1 MDEGAGT
8 LNLTTTKG
16 IAIGSTNSL
25 DNALSV
31 GVDAPSQKTAI
42 TTTIA
47 RPPAGTG
54 KYEQAGLWF
63 GNNEDNYSKVV
74 VSTRSGTIIE
84 HLLEVN
90 VGTVSSQK
98 SGPLNLT
105 GKAVTLKLVANPSD
119 RTVTASY
126 RIGTESEKTLGH
138 VAPPGE
144 FFSFDAAGIDPA
156 IGTRSF
162 AGIFAT
168 HRNGPSPLVYRFDR
182 FTVSDA
188 AAEAPPFLRHPVQ
201 ALGLRRPHSHFNRL
215 RTRRPLIRSGALRED
230 PCDPL
235 GRQQAGGLG
244 RGNRYAGFTAYA
256 RPHGGPGF
264 HS

>member
-1 MDEGAGT
+1 MKNEKCSPLPCSDALVDDLPLLLDFDGDHQGVLDGKGAGTGLTWVDQPSKGTGYIPANLAVDEGAGT

-74 VSTRSGTIIE
+74 VVSTRSGTIIE

-90 VGTVSSQK
+90 GSTVSSQK

-144 FFSFDAAGIDPA
+144 FFSFDAAGC
-156 IGTRSF
+156 
-162 AGIFAT
+162 
-168 HRNGPSPLVYRFDR
+168 
-182 FTVSDA
+182 VSD
-188 AAEAPPFLRHPVQ
+188 
-201 ALGLRRPHSHFNRL
+201 
-215 RTRRPLIRSGALRED
+215 
-230 PCDPL
+230 
-235 GRQQAGGLG
+235 
-244 RGNRYAGFTAYA
+244 
-256 RPHGGPGF
+256 
-264 HS
+264 